1 MRLVDELWRH
11 RPLCAHAD
19 AEGGGD
25 HELEHV
31 QRPDA
36 RMAERCVRRKPEA
49 AGDHPQLLHEHHATT
64 VERIGERPADHGQRR
79 QRDEVRERDEADCER
94 RAGQLV
100 HLVGE
105 RDLGY
110 LRPDERDAL
119 PEPEPPERGIAA
131 KRRDVEREPRSSLT
145 QATALSRSD
154 PGFVRQNSLASSVPK
169 PRKIIRV
176 ASATRRIIAAGQ
188 PPARES
194 QKG

>member
-1 MRLVDELWRH
+1 
-11 RPLCAHAD
+11 
-19 AEGGGD
+19 
-25 HELEHV
+25 
-31 QRPDA
+31 
-36 RMAERCVRRKPEA
+36 
-49 AGDHPQLLHEHHATT
+49 
-64 VERIGERPADHGQRR
+64 RPADHGTRR

-169 PRKIIRV
+169 PRKVRRV

-188 PPARES
+188 PPAKPRARSARAGSGRSGELELPS
-194 QKG
+194 TIYRCGAHGPVSILRQYFFAAIRSTYLHG